1 MGVGWIGGVES
12 IGGVD
17 DDVQSRLR
25 DDGSVGRHT
34 GKLRQPAN
42 PSKFRCALRAIK
54 PETSFSGHIL
64 VRDKMKHQLTWGKR
78 TGQVLRFEIFQGVF
92 KVASSS

>member
-1 MGVGWIGGVES
+1 MES

-34 GKLRQPAN
+34 GTLRQPAH
-42 PSKFRCALRAIK
+42 PSKIGCAQLNLKRVYLGLNNLI
-54 PETSFSGHIL
+54 
-64 VRDKMKHQLTWGKR
+64 RDKMKHQLTWEKR
-78 TGQVLRFEIFQGVF
+78 TGQVLMFEISQELF
-92 KVASSS
+92 KVVSSS